1 MSKVLKK
8 LRDKSGASIFISLL
22 FFLFC
27 LTIGGIILTA
37 STANAGRLRNSRQA
51 QQDYLTVSSAALLLR
66 SICEGASFTGSA
78 TVVDGSAPS
87 YSTLSSGSTPLL
99 RLIQDTAYAIFTGNS
114 VGTEQITIE
123 VPNLETVSGTFSMSN
138 DYKISISLWLP
149 DEETGERY
157 PVELTIPAVVQE
169 LPPEII
175 NNTVTTDSGTVDDDG
190 NPIMNT
196 TVITTVINTLSVSW
210 DDGVITKG

>member
-66 SICEGASFTGSA
+66 SICEGAGFTGSA

>member
-1 MSKVLKK
+1 
-8 LRDKSGASIFISLL
+8 
-22 FFLFC
+22 
-27 LTIGGIILTA
+27 
-37 STANAGRLRNSRQA
+37 
-51 QQDYLTVSSAALLLR
+51 
-66 SICEGASFTGSA
+66 
-78 TVVDGSAPS
+78 
-87 YSTLSSGSTPLL
+87 
-99 RLIQDTAYAIFTGNS
+99 
-114 VGTEQITIE
+114 
-123 VPNLETVSGTFSMSN
+123 MSN

>member
-149 DEETGERY
+149 DAETGKRY

-175 NNTVTTDSGTVDDDG
+175 NNTVTSDSGTVDDDG

>member
-149 DEETGERY
+149 DAETGKRY

>member
-1 MSKVLKK
+1 M
-8 LRDKSGASIFISLL
+8 
-22 FFLFC
+22 
-27 LTIGGIILTA
+27 
-37 STANAGRLRNSRQA
+37 
-51 QQDYLTVSSAALLLR
+51 
-66 SICEGASFTGSA
+66 
-78 TVVDGSAPS
+78 DGSAPS

-196 TVITTVINTLSVSW
+196 TVITTVINTPSVS
-210 DDGVITKG
+210 